1 MTLEAIVLGLLA
13 LGIGLAFAYWG
24 FKLFIILLP
33 IWGFF
38 FGFLFGAN
46 AMTTLFGEGFLV
58 TVTSWVV
65 GFIFALLFAALAY
78 LYYWFAVTFVGA
90 TLGYMAGL
98 GLMAWLG
105 IDEGVFSFIVAL
117 VAAAAVAL
125 LFIVLRV
132 PKYLI
137 LIATSY
143 GGAFAAVT
151 GVALILGRVPVSALN
166 AGTAGAYV
174 ADSLSWVWIA
184 AALVLGT
191 VAFLYQW
198 RQIERLEF
206 VTYESYRNPGMPA
219 TSG

>member
-1 MTLEAIVLGLLA
+1 
-13 LGIGLAFAYWG
+13 
-24 FKLFIILLP
+24 
-33 IWGFF
+33 
-38 FGFLFGAN
+38 
-46 AMTTLFGEGFLV
+46 
-58 TVTSWVV
+58 
-65 GFIFALLFAALAY
+65 
-78 LYYWFAVTFVGA
+78 
-90 TLGYMAGL
+90 MAGL

-105 IDEGVFSFIVAL
+105 IGDGLLSFIVAL

-132 PKYLI
+132 PKYLV

-174 ADSLSWVWIA
+174 ADSLSWVWIS

-191 VAFLYQW
+191 LAFLYQW

-206 VTYESYRNPGMPA
+206 ITYDELPQPGDARNGRLTLRRSY
-219 TSG
+219 SG